1 MGNRRKMQQ
10 MCDDTTN
17 CNCRTVVTRVYRELR
32 DRNIPDP
39 SAFDTA
45 ARIFRLHHPE
55 TRERDARH
63 TIANWLD

>member
-1 MGNRRKMQQ
+1 M
-10 MCDDTTN
+10 
-17 CNCRTVVTRVYRELR
+17 VTRVYHELR

-55 TRERDARH
+55 TLERDARH
-63 TIANWLD
+63 TIADWLE